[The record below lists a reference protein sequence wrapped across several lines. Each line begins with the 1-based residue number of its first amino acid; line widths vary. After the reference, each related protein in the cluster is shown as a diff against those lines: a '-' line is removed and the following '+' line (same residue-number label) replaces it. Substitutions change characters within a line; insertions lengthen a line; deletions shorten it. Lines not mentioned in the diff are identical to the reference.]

1 MDTSV
6 VSKLTKDT
14 PDSQVIEFLATHDDL
29 WLSSIMIHE
38 LEYGLHLLPAGH
50 RRDRLTAMISGI
62 VSAYAD
68 RILSLDRTG
77 AEWAAR
83 LRAYARRSGY
93 SIDLGHVL
101 IAGIARANNL
111 AIATRNVSDFR
122 ALGVLIIDPARFR
135 GVGRFCCRCGGHVTR
150 IPWAA

>member
-1 MDTSV
+1 MTTCGCHRSSYMSWSTACICFQPDTG
-6 VSKLTKDT
+6 
-14 PDSQVIEFLATHDDL
+14 AN
-29 WLSSIMIHE
+29 
-38 LEYGLHLLPAGH
+38 
-50 RRDRLTAMISGI
+50 RLTAMISGI

-122 ALGVLIIDPARFR
+122 ALGVQIVGPARFR
-135 GVGRFCCRCGGHVTR
+135 GVGRFCCRCGGSCYEDSAGCVVVGVGE
-150 IPWAA
+150 PVGDSS